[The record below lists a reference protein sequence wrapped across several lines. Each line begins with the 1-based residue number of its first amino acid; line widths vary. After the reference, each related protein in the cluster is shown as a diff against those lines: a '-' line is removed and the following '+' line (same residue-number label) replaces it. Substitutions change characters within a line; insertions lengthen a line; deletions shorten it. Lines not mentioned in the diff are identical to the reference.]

1 MNWIFTLLHTN
12 ARCYLYPV
20 PQRHGGRQEMKNIY
34 FGSILMTVIITPFQ
48 KEGHPFNK
56 YLLHAYSNG

>member
-1 MNWIFTLLHTN
+1 
-12 ARCYLYPV
+12 
-20 PQRHGGRQEMKNIY
+20 MKNIY